1 MKYKAVVFDLYGTLV
16 ANFSARAH
24 EEVLRQMASVVGAP
38 PDDFVRLWFES
49 YDWRAVGKI
58 ASPED
63 NITYVCRK
71 LGMSVEDVK
80 VREAARIRYD
90 FTRRNLKPWPEAVP
104 VISRLKSLGYKVA
117 LISDCSAET
126 PLSWQYTDL
135 AQLMDATVFSCSVGI
150 KKPDPGIYLQATTR
164 LGVNPE
170 DCLYI
175 GDGSSNELSGAAA
188 VGMHPVMIRSPL
200 ETRDVHRVHEEK
212 WEGPRISSLNEVL
225 RLVSDDEAPVP

>member
-24 EEVLRQMASVVGAP
+24 EDVLRRMALVVGAP

-63 NITYVCRK
+63 NIKYVCQM
-71 LGMSVEDVK
+71 LGISVDDVK
-80 VREAARIRYD
+80 VREAARLRYD
-90 FTRRNLKPWPEAVP
+90 FTRRNLKPWSEAVP
-104 VISRLKSLGYKVA
+104 AISRLRALGYKVA

-126 PLSWQYTDL
+126 PLSWENTDL
-135 AQLMDATVFSCSVGI
+135 APLMDAAVFSCTVGI
-150 KKPDPGIYLQATTR
+150 KKPDPGIYLQATKQ
-164 LGVNPE
+164 LGVSPQ
-170 DCLYI
+170 DCIYV

-200 ETRDVHRVHEEK
+200 ETPDVHRVHEEK

-225 RLVSDDEAPVP
+225 RLVSDDGAAF